1 MRYLIAVVCPPL
13 ALVLSRRWLAAG
25 VVLGLFGLGVL
36 SLRDGWGVVPLFV
49 AILWA
54 IHAVGDAAA
63 GDESRRFVRSVR
75 PLRWRP

>member
-1 MRYLIAVVCPPL
+1 MLYLVAVVCPPL
-13 ALVLSRRWLAAG
+13 AFVLGRRWVAAG
-25 VVLGLFGLGVL
+25 IASGLFGLGVL
-36 SLRDGWGVVPLFV
+36 TLRDGWGIVPLFV

-63 GDESRRFVRSVR
+63 DAESRRFVRSVR